1 MQTNR
6 KMIKQTPFI
15 ALFISII
22 GVSFAAVIIKTCTAE
37 PLIISFYRLLFTTLL
52 LVPFIIFIP
61 KIRNQISKITKK
73 EFLIMLIIGVIL
85 ALHFTFWITSLQ
97 YTTVAS
103 SVILVTAHPILVA
116 PLSYFLLKEHVSK
129 VNVLG
134 IGISLF
140 GVFILLYGNF
150 SYTFDNASLFGNSL
164 AILGGMAAGLYI
176 LGGRFMRR
184 TVSVLIYAVIVY
196 AIATIILMIFILITK
211 TGPITLTQQDFILI
225 LIMAIVSGVGGHTLY
240 NWSLAHIKASLASVA
255 LLGEPI
261 GSSLLAYSLP
271 WINEIPTKWTFIG
284 GSIVLMGV
292 YLTAKEKKIFN

>member
-6 KMIKQTPFI
+6 KFMKQTPFI
-15 ALFISII
+15 GLFISII
-22 GVSFAAVIIKTCTAE
+22 GVSFAAVIIKTCNAE

-52 LVPFIIFIP
+52 LVPFVIFVP

-73 EFLIMLIIGVIL
+73 EFFIMLIIGIIL

-129 VNVLG
+129 VNILG
-134 IGISLF
+134 IGISLL
-140 GVFILLYGNF
+140 GVFLLLFGNF
-150 SYTFDNASLFGNSL
+150 SDAFDNISLFGNML
-164 AILGGMAAGLYI
+164 AILGGIAAGLYI

-184 TVSVLIYAVIVY
+184 TVSVVIYAVIVY
-196 AIATIILMIFILITK
+196 AIATVFLLAFIAISATKLIV
-211 TGPITLTQQDFILI
+211 LTQQDFILI
-225 LIMAIVSGVGGHTLY
+225 LVMAIVSGVGGHTLY
-240 NWSLAHIKASLASVA
+240 NWSLAHVRASLASVA

-261 GSSLLAYSLP
+261 GSALLAYLLP
-271 WINEIPTKWTFIG
+271 WINELPTEWTFIG
-284 GSIVLMGV
+284 GSIVLTGV
-292 YLTAKEKKIFN
+292 YLTARTKK